1 MGKSRFSEIVSNVIR
16 VHKAPCLQRRGS
28 CRAST
33 TFTSPYPL
41 QHGVRS
47 DVHTMA
53 ASAAVSP
60 VEDPI
65 RSSTPFADPFC
76 DPFWQPDSLSRRN
89 SALVNSA
96 LASPAIGQALAQ
108 ALASPVC
115 DNAHRFTRGDPFLL
129 RSDVDPH
136 SHPTLIPASSTLS
149 HVQVLDSSPEQL
161 AKPSSAV
168 PLRWSAMSP
177 FQAISASAT
186 PASSSQSIT
195 ASPSRFDGGCDSS
208 SARPTRPDRPT
219 LTRLN
224 TSEMLRTQ
232 TETALDPGP
241 SQPII
246 GPSSQSIIG
255 PSSQS
260 IIGPSSQ
267 SIIGPSSQS
276 IIGPSPQPII
286 TTRKSPT
293 GLKLQLD
300 TSVPRRSATL
310 SSYPHPSKSKQKNFL
325 HLPMPMLTP
334 PTPVEGLKPGSH
346 DKAVSENTA
355 SSSTAAVAADSG
367 SRQSDAHLGRSDF
380 NLEEFT
386 FEVSTILPD
395 FLYLGPN
402 VQSEQNVAELQH
414 KGIRRILNVA
424 CEIDERGPL
433 NLRDKFDKYLKIPML
448 DSVEAKGV
456 QDSIQEACS
465 FLDDARLRS
474 EPVYVHCKAGKSRSV
489 TIVIAYLIHALGW
502 SLQRSYSHVMEKRVA
517 ICPNI
522 GFVAELMKY
531 EEKELK
537 LTRSSGIYGEAPAG
551 TNLPTS
557 KSSTHLLSAWSD
569 DKPDKQARPN
579 ESAPALPIS
588 TLETQQLRASQDHR
602 ASDYSYAFSSSQSQ
616 SSPALPSLA
625 FSSR

>member
-16 VHKAPCLQRRGS
+16 VHKAPRLQRRGS

-33 TFTSPYPL
+33 TFTSPHPL

-60 VEDPI
+60 VDDPI

-115 DNAHRFTRGDPFLL
+115 DNANRLTRGDPFLL

-149 HVQVLDSSPEQL
+149 HVQVLDLSPEQL

-177 FQAISASAT
+177 FQATSASAT

-246 GPSSQSIIG
+246 GPS
-255 PSSQS
+255 
-260 IIGPSSQ
+260 
-267 SIIGPSSQS
+267 
-276 IIGPSPQPII
+276 PQPII

-334 PTPVEGLKPGSH
+334 PTPMEGLKPGSH

-502 SLQRSYSHVMEKRVA
+502 SLQRSYSHVVEKRAA

-531 EEKELK
+531 EEKELN

-569 DKPDKQARPN
+569 DKADKQARPN

-588 TLETQQLRASQDHR
+588 TLKTQQLRASQDHR

-616 SSPALPSLA
+616 SSPDLPSLA

>member
-16 VHKAPCLQRRGS
+16 VHQAPRLQRRRS

-33 TFTSPYPL
+33 TFTSPHPL

-60 VEDPI
+60 VDDPI

-149 HVQVLDSSPEQL
+149 HLQVLHSSPEQL

-177 FQAISASAT
+177 FQATSASAT

-195 ASPSRFDGGCDSS
+195 ASPSRFDGGYNSS

-232 TETALDPGP
+232 TETALDPAPSSQPIIGP
-241 SQPII
+241 SPQPII
-246 GPSSQSIIG
+246 GPSSQS
-255 PSSQS
+255 
-260 IIGPSSQ
+260 
-267 SIIGPSSQS
+267 
-276 IIGPSPQPII
+276 II

-334 PTPVEGLKPGSH
+334 PTPMERLKPRSH

-502 SLQRSYSHVMEKRVA
+502 SLQRSYSHVMEKRAA

-531 EEKELK
+531 EEKEHK

-569 DKPDKQARPN
+569 DKADKQARPN

-588 TLETQQLRASQDHR
+588 TLKTQQLRASQDHR
-602 ASDYSYAFSSSQSQ
+602 PSDYSYAFSSSQSQ
-616 SSPALPSLA
+616 SSPDLPSLA